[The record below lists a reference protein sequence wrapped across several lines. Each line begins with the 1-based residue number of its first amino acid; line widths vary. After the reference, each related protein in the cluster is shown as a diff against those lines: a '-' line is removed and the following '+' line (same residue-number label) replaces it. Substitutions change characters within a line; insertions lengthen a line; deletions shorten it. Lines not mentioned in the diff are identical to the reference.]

1 MVSFTPVSTLCI
13 LFNFIVVVCCRH
25 HTIDL
30 ATCTLLLGRLG
41 HACAL
46 VILMATYSLENWAWS
61 RSMCQAF
68 VWLWISCWVLD
79 VLTNLFFLAY
89 NSTRIGH
96 DKGNVR
102 YHVFVLLLAC
112 WCFAILAGALTFFAD
127 SLFHNYEDASQT
139 CMLGL
144 SISENPILIGTMLL
158 IIIAGLLIIVLTISV
173 SAESRALALKFKLL
187 EARVDCLRTPKIQ
200 NGDVTAETNA
210 MELNGISEGTSS
222 NGNVNNSNNSASS
235 RANSS
240 TQRVYTWAYVD
251 KQMRDM
257 RHIHAAATATTILL
271 NMVPQLVRKYHSDRL
286 VLSFH
291 IFIVHV

>member
-1 MVSFTPVSTLCI
+1 
-13 LFNFIVVVCCRH
+13 
-25 HTIDL
+25 
-30 ATCTLLLGRLG
+30 
-41 HACAL
+41 
-46 VILMATYSLENWAWS
+46 
-61 RSMCQAF
+61 MCQAF

-210 MELNGISEGTSS
+210 MELNGLSEGTSS